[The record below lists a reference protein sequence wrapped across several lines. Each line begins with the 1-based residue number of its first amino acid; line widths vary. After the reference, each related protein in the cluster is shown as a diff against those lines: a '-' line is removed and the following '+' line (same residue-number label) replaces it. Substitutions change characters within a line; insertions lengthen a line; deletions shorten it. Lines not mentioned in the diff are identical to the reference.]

1 MVVLDSLLEVMRP
14 RGAVVGTSWMRS
26 PWAIQFGRAPHVR
39 FNIVLDGH
47 CWVRSSHLERPVRLA
62 RHDLVLVLPDTAH
75 ALASNPAAPGVPLAK
90 LMPQLREQWQRDG
103 FPRRVTRGDALV
115 LHGSYQFEPTV
126 LSALSGLPRVFS
138 FRAARGRDAT
148 PLAAII
154 GALAAE
160 LERPAAGKQLAI
172 DRLVDLLL
180 VYALREWSASNDA
193 STAAWVVAMRFPA
206 LGRVLSAM
214 HAMPQRAWTVAE
226 LAREAGMSR
235 SAFAAMFAAALGQP
249 PLAYLTEWRMTV
261 AMNLLREGK
270 LSVEQVAAKCGYGN
284 AFAFS
289 AAFKRTVGKPPSA
302 HRPRARTREAVFR

>member
-1 MVVLDSLLEVMRP
+1 VAVLDSLLEVMRP
-14 RGAVVGTSWMRS
+14 RGAVVGTSWMRA
-26 PWAIQFGRAPHVR
+26 PWGIHFDPAPHVR

-47 CWVRSSHLERPVRLA
+47 CWVRSAHLERPVRLA
-62 RHDLVLVLPDTAH
+62 KHDLVVVLPETAH
-75 ALASNPAAPGVPLAK
+75 ALASNATTAAVPIAR

-103 FPRRVTRGDALV
+103 YPRRATRGDALV
-115 LHGSYQFEPTV
+115 LHGSYHFEPTV
-126 LSALSGLPRVFS
+126 LSALSGLPRIFS

-148 PLAAII
+148 PLAAVIA
-154 GALAAE
+154 ALAAE
-160 LERPAAGKQLAI
+160 LEHGAAGKQVAI

-180 VYALREWSASNDA
+180 VYSLREWSASNAA
-193 STAAWVVAMRFPA
+193 STAAWVVAVRFPA

-214 HAMPQRAWTVAE
+214 HERPHHPWTVAE

-235 SAFAAMFAAALGQP
+235 SAFAAAFAGALGRP

-261 AMNLLREGK
+261 AMNLLRERK
-270 LSVEQVAAKCGYGN
+270 LSVEQVAGKCGYGN

-302 HRPRARTREAVFR
+302 HRRRET

>member
-1 MVVLDSLLEVMRP
+1 MRP
-14 RGAVVGTSWMRS
+14 RGAVVGTSWMRA
-26 PWAIQFGRAPHVR
+26 PWGIAFDRAPYVR

-62 RHDLVLVLPDTAH
+62 KHDLVFVLPDTAH
-75 ALASNPAAPGVPLAK
+75 ALASNPATPAIPIAK

-103 FPRRVTRGDALV
+103 FPRRVRAGDALV

-126 LSALSGLPRVFS
+126 LSALSGLPRIFS
-138 FRAARGRDAT
+138 FRGARGRDST
-148 PLAAII
+148 PLAAVIA
-154 GALAAE
+154 ALAAE
-160 LERPAAGKQLAI
+160 LQSPAAGRQVAI

-180 VYALREWSASNDA
+180 VYSLREWSASNNA
-193 STAAWVVAMRFPA
+193 STAAWVVAVRFPA
-206 LGRVLSAM
+206 LGRVLSGM
-214 HAMPQRAWTVAE
+214 HGMPHYPWTVAG

-235 SAFAAMFAAALGQP
+235 SAFAAAFATALGRP

-261 AMNLLREGK
+261 AMNLLRDSK

-289 AAFKRTVGKPPSA
+289 SAFKRTVGTPPSA
-302 HRPRARTREAVFR
+302 HRRRARLPAS